1 MAQSIS
7 SAHVARVG
15 GSEGDPT
22 APEVGLGF
30 IYGFWKEGWCLKPG
44 NNTPQGNRHPS
55 VLLLWEDPVALL

>member
-15 GSEGDPT
+15 GNEGDPT

-30 IYGFWKEGWCLKPG
+30 IMDFGRKAG
-44 NNTPQGNRHPS
+44 
-55 VLLLWEDPVALL
+55 A